1 MPRLFNESEF
11 SEGMNKEAQVAATG
25 GARGEGLIKVASEVG
40 STTCADYLIVIYTQQ
55 LDDEAKPAVPHGC
68 KQND

>member
-1 MPRLFNESEF
+1 MPRLSNESES

-40 STTCADYLIVIYTQQ
+40 STTCADYLIIII
-55 LDDEAKPAVPHGC
+55 LDS
-68 KQND
+68 